1 MLIIAKIYLCIPKI
15 LSISYCLNYPPLPLL
30 IANILVIM

>member
-1 MLIIAKIYLCIPKI
+1 MFIIAKIYLCIPKI
-15 LSISYCLNYPPLPLL
+15 LIISYCFNYPPPPLL